1 MEEVAKLKAK
11 EERRKL
17 ESEVRSAH
25 LLFQSINYIPLKIL
39 VVQQYPCL
47 FAFYLLKLTPD

>member
-25 LLFQSINYIPLKIL
+25 LLFQSTNYIPLKIL

>member
-25 LLFQSINYIPLKIL
+25 LLFQSTNYIPLKIL
-39 VVQQYPCL
+39 VEQ
-47 FAFYLLKLTPD
+47 